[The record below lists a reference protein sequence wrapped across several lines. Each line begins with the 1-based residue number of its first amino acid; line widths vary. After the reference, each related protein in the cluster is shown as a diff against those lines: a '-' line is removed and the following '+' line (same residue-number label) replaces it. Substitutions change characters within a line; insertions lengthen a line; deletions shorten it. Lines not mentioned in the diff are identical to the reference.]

1 MQRFRFPIAVALT
14 SLGLVTLLVV
24 GGGLLVGSVLAR
36 GPLGGDFGPWSRA
49 GGGHWGGGRWA
60 GLTLPPE
67 LAGLHEIP
75 AAERF
80 AHFKGAQI
88 SLTDRD
94 GQPLVLTVTPGV
106 ATSASATSVT
116 INATD
121 GETRTFGVDAQTA
134 IPARRSQDG
143 SSPSIAQGDKV
154 VVVTINGSNTAA
166 VVWSDSFSGWGRG
179 GPFGHWAGRA
189 PTN

>member
-14 SLGLVTLLVV
+14 SLGLVALLVV

-36 GPLGGDFGPWSRA
+36 GPLAGDFGRWSRA
-49 GGGHWGGGRWA
+49 GEGGPWGGRGA
-60 GLTLPPE
+60 GFTLPPQ

-75 AAERF
+75 AGERF

-88 SLTDRD
+88 NLTDKD
-94 GQPLVLTVTPGV
+94 GQPLVMTVTPGV

-121 GETRTFGVDAQTA
+121 GETRTFGLDAQTA

-154 VVVTINGSNTAA
+154 VVVTVNGSNTAT

-179 GPFGHWAGRA
+179 GPFGHWAARA
-189 PTN
+189 PGN

>member
-1 MQRFRFPIAVALT
+1 VALT
-14 SLGLVTLLVV
+14 SLGLVALLIV

-49 GGGHWGGGRWA
+49 GGPWHSGRGA
-60 GLTLPPE
+60 GFTLPPQ

-88 SLTDRD
+88 NLTDKD

-121 GETRTFGVDAQTA
+121 GETRTFGLDAQTA
-134 IPARRSQDG
+134 IPARRSEDG
-143 SSPSIAQGDKV
+143 SPPSIAQGDKV
-154 VVVTINGSNTAA
+154 VVITVNGSNTAA

-179 GPFGHWAGRA
+179 GPFGHWTGRA
-189 PTN
+189 PAS